1 MLGFTK
7 SQFFFFLGTLIIG
20 SLLGFIV
27 KSEIFKDECPA
38 CIVPE
43 CPPQTV
49 ISINNE
55 KIKTKGNSSL
65 DLKSIIKD
73 NSIINQIDSIQRKD
87 SIMKTKKKGFRIFG
101 KKIF

>member
-7 SQFFFFLGTLIIG
+7 SQFFFVLSILLIG
-20 SLLGFIV
+20 GFSGFIL
-27 KSEIFKDECPA
+27 KSEIFKDKCPT
-38 CIVPE
+38 

-49 ISINNE
+49 LQINNE

-73 NSIINQIDSIQRKD
+73 NNILNQIDSLQRKD
-87 SIMKTKKKGFRIFG
+87 SVETIKQKKKGFRLFG